1 MVNRRGVVIHPHEL
15 DEKWLDT
22 MAALNLNVLGLH
34 PVGGAKANET
44 LENLLQSRERL
55 QPLLELA
62 RRMGITVEY
71 EMHSLSWLLPRA
83 LYNDH
88 PEWFRMD
95 ENGQRIA
102 DFNICPSQ
110 EDALNFLTL
119 RAEVLAGQLP
129 TEDHLYYFWID
140 DVSGYRCHCP
150 KCAHLTASDQQM
162 RMVNAIQRGV
172 RRRDPLG
179 KTAYLAY
186 LDAIRTPQHVRPEDG
201 VFLEFAPIRRKTD
214 VPICDPDCPE
224 NRRQIADLENL
235 LSFFGRKDAKVLEY
249 WTDNSMFSKWTYP
262 PRPFTLNHEVM
273 RQDVRYY
280 ESLGFDSI
288 TAFACYLGEDYRK
301 LHGCPDLS
309 GYKSAFEESC
319 FAGFR

>member
-1 MVNRRGVVIHPHEL
+1 MVSRRGVVIHPYEL
-15 DEKWLDT
+15 DEQWLDT

-44 LENLLQSRERL
+44 LEDLLQSRERL
-55 QPLLELA
+55 QPLLEKA
-62 RRMGITVEY
+62 RQMGVTVEY
-71 EMHSLSWLLPRA
+71 EMHSLSWMLPRT
-83 LYNDH
+83 LYEKH

-102 DFNICPSQ
+102 DFNVCASN
-110 EDALNFLTL
+110 EEALNMLTS
-119 RAEVLAGQLP
+119 RAEELAKLLP
-129 TEDHLYYFWID
+129 AENHLYYFWID

-150 KCAHLTASDQQM
+150 DCTHLTASDQQL

-172 RRRDPLG
+172 KKSDPLG

-186 LDAIRTPQHVRPEDG
+186 LDAIQTPQHVQPEDG
-201 VFLEFAPIRRKTD
+201 IFLEFAPIHRKMD
-214 VPICDPDCPE
+214 VPIGDPDCPE
-224 NRRQIADLENL
+224 NRREIADLENL
-235 LSFFGRKDAKVLEY
+235 LSFFGREDAKVLDY
-249 WTDNSMFSKWTYP
+249 WTDNSLFSKWTYP
-262 PRPFTLNHEVM
+262 PQPFALNREVM

-301 LHGCPDLS
+301 LHGNPDLT
-309 GYKSAFEESC
+309 GYKTAFE
-319 FAGFR
+319 A